1 MERHSQKIMGS
12 LDFEERKKFLEFVK
26 NEAIDLPDYEVVDVK
41 EPKLYK
47 EMFPFKGAPKAVFDG
62 VVVNTNIPAKL
73 WLSDTTF
80 RDGQQSREP
89 YSVGQMTSLFKLLH
103 DLGGKNGKINYTEFF
118 PYTKKDREAIKKC
131 RDLGYEFPRITGW
144 IRATKGDLQYVKEL
158 KLEETGILAS
168 ISDYHIFYKFTAKSR
183 SEVVQNYLDI
193 TEEALKSGIAVRL
206 HIEDVTRADIFGTVV
221 PLIRKAMKLAEK
233 YRLPV
238 KIRCPDTLGV
248 GLPWPEAAL
257 PRGIPKLFW
266 LLNKA
271 LGVPSEW
278 LEFHGQNDFHL
289 GVANATA
296 AWLYGAA
303 LNNCTLLGIGERAGN
318 IPLEAMIFVY
328 SMVKGTFDG
337 MNTRVLRYITEY
349 YERELNYKLPHYYPI
364 IGKNFNVTRAG
375 IHADGLL
382 KNIEMY
388 LPFDTEE
395 LLDLPPRVMVSEHSG
410 LAGIA
415 FWINS
420 FFRLKGDEKISKDE
434 SALKQIQ
441 DEVIKQYQ
449 EGRVTAMLD
458 EEVVTLVKRY
468 MPHIWEKYKDRVTD
482 SSILG
487 S

>member
-1 MERHSQKIMGS
+1 MVS

-26 NEAIDLPDYEVVDVK
+26 KEAIDLPDYEVVDVK

-47 EMFPFKGAPKAVFDG
+47 DIFPFKGAPRAIFDG
-62 VVVNTNIPAKL
+62 VVVNTNIPEKL
-73 WLSDTTF
+73 WISDTTF

-89 YSVGQMTSLFKLLH
+89 YSVEQITNLFKLLH

-131 RDLGYEFPRITGW
+131 MEFGYEFPRVTGW
-144 IRATKGDLQYVKEL
+144 IRATRSDLEYIKEL

-168 ISDYHIFYKFTAKSR
+168 ISDYHIFYKFPGKSR
-183 SEVVQNYLDI
+183 SEIVQNYLDL
-193 TEEALKSGIAVRL
+193 TEEALKSGITVRL
-206 HIEDVTRADIFGTVV
+206 HIEDVTRADIFSVVV
-221 PLIRKAMKLAEK
+221 PLVKKAMKLAEK
-233 YRLPV
+233 YGLPV

-257 PRGIPKLFW
+257 PRGVPKLFW

-289 GVANATA
+289 GVSNATS
-296 AWLYGAA
+296 AWLYGAS

-328 SMVKGTFDG
+328 SMIKGSFDG
-337 MNTRVLRYITEY
+337 INTKVIKYITEY
-349 YERELNYKLPHYYPI
+349 YERELNYKLPYYYPI

-382 KNIEMY
+382 KNLEMY

-395 LLDLPPRVMVSEHSG
+395 LLDSPPRVMISEHSG

-415 FWINS
+415 FWINT
-420 FFRLKGDEKISKDE
+420 FFRLKGKEKLSKDDPE
-434 SALKQIQ
+434 LKNIQ
-441 DEVIKQYQ
+441 EEVVKQYQ
-449 EGRVTAMLD
+449 EGRITAMLD
-458 EEVVTLVKRY
+458 EEVLALVKRY
-468 MPHIWEKYKDRVTD
+468 MPKIWEKYKERISD
-482 SSILG
+482 SSMLG

>member
-168 ISDYHIFYKFTAKSR
+168 ISDYHIFYKFTGKSR

-193 TEEALKSGIAVRL
+193 AEEALKSGIAVRL

-349 YERELNYKLPHYYPI
+349 YEKELNYKLPHYYPI

>member
-1 MERHSQKIMGS
+1 MGT
-12 LDFEERKKFLEFVK
+12 LDFEERQKFLAFVK
-26 NEAIDLPDYEVVDVK
+26 NEAIDLPDYEIVDVK

-47 EMFPFKGAPKAVFDG
+47 DLFPFKGAPKAVFDG
-62 VVVNTNIPAKL
+62 VVVNSNIPKEL
-73 WLSDTTF
+73 WISDTTF

-89 YSVGQMTSLFKLLH
+89 YSVEQIANLFKLLH
-103 DLGGKNGKINYTEFF
+103 DLGGKNGKINYAEFF
-118 PYTKKDREAIKKC
+118 PYTKKDREAIKRC
-131 RDLGYEFPRITGW
+131 RDYGYEFPRITGW
-144 IRATKGDLQYVKEL
+144 IRSSKSDLEYVKEL

-168 ISDYHIFYKFTAKSR
+168 ISDYHIFYKFKGGSR
-183 SEVVQNYLDI
+183 SSVIQKYLDV

-206 HIEDVTRADIFGTVV
+206 HMEDVTRADIFGTVV
-221 PLIRKAMKLAEK
+221 PFVKKAMKLAEK
-233 YRLPV
+233 YGLPV

-248 GLPWPEAAL
+248 GLPFPEVAL

-289 GVANATA
+289 GVSNATS
-296 AWLYGAA
+296 AWVYGAS

-328 SMVKGTFDG
+328 SMIKGSFDG
-337 MNTRVLRYITEY
+337 MDTRVLKYITEY
-349 YERELNYKLPHYYPI
+349 YEKELNYKLPNYYPI
-364 IGKNFNVTRAG
+364 IGRNFNVTRAG

-395 LLDLPPRVMVSEHSG
+395 LLDMPPRVMISEHSG
-410 LAGIA
+410 VSGIA

-420 FFRLKGDEKISKDE
+420 FFRLKDDEKVSKDDP
-434 SALKQIQ
+434 ALKSIQ
-441 DEVIKQYQ
+441 DEVIKQYH
-449 EGRVTAMLD
+449 EGRVTAMLY
-458 EEVVTLVKRY
+458 EEVLALVKRY
-468 MPHIWEKYKDRVTD
+468 LPEIWEKYKDRVD
-482 SSILG
+482 NSLLG

>member
-1 MERHSQKIMGS
+1 MVS
-12 LDFEERKKFLEFVK
+12 LDLDERKKFLEFVK
-26 NEAIDLPDYEVVDVK
+26 KEAIDLPDYEVVDVK

-47 EMFPFKGAPKAVFDG
+47 NIFPFKGAPRAVFDG
-62 VVVNTNIPAKL
+62 VVINTNIPEKL
-73 WLSDTTF
+73 WISDTTF

-89 YSVGQMTSLFKLLH
+89 YSVEQITSLFKLLH
-103 DLGGKNGKINYTEFF
+103 DLGGNEGKINYTEFF
-118 PYTKKDREAIKKC
+118 PYTEKDREAIKKC
-131 RDLGYEFPRITGW
+131 KDFGYKYPRVTGW
-144 IRATKGDLQYVKEL
+144 IRATKSDLAYVKEL
-158 KLEETGILAS
+158 KLEETGLLTS
-168 ISDYHIFYKFTAKSR
+168 ISDYHIFYKFPGKSR
-183 SEVVQNYLDI
+183 SQVVQNYLDV

-221 PLIRKAMKLAEK
+221 PLVKKALKLAEK
-233 YRLPV
+233 YGLPV

-289 GVANATA
+289 GVANATS
-296 AWLYGAA
+296 AWLYGAS

-328 SMVKGTFDG
+328 AMIKGSFDG
-337 MNTRVLRYITEY
+337 MNTKVIKFITEY
-349 YERELNYKLPHYYPI
+349 YERALNYKLPNYYPI
-364 IGKNFNVTRAG
+364 VGKNFNVTRAG

-382 KNIEMY
+382 KNPEMY

-395 LLDLPPRVMVSEHSG
+395 LLASPPRVMISEHSG

-420 FFRLKGDEKISKDE
+420 FFGLEGKEMVSKDDA
-434 SALKQIQ
+434 ALKIIQ
-441 DEVIKQYQ
+441 DEVVKQYQ

-458 EEVVTLVKRY
+458 EEVLALVKRY
-468 MPHIWEKYKDRVTD
+468 MPNIWEKYKERIAD
-482 SSILG
+482 SSMLG

>member
-1 MERHSQKIMGS
+1 MVS
-12 LDFEERKKFLEFVK
+12 LDLDERKKFLEFVK
-26 NEAIDLPDYEVVDVK
+26 KEAIDLPDYEVVDVK

-47 EMFPFKGAPKAVFDG
+47 NIFPFKGAPRAVFDG
-62 VVVNTNIPAKL
+62 VVINTNIPEKL
-73 WLSDTTF
+73 WISDTTF

-89 YSVGQMTSLFKLLH
+89 YSVEQITSLFKLLH
-103 DLGGKNGKINYTEFF
+103 DLGGNEGKINYTEFF
-118 PYTKKDREAIKKC
+118 PYTEKDREAIKKC
-131 RDLGYEFPRITGW
+131 KDFGYKYPRVTGW
-144 IRATKGDLQYVKEL
+144 IRATKSDLAYVKEL
-158 KLEETGILAS
+158 KLEETGLLTS
-168 ISDYHIFYKFTAKSR
+168 ISDYHIFYKFPGKSR
-183 SEVVQNYLDI
+183 SQVVQNYLDV

-221 PLIRKAMKLAEK
+221 PLIKKAMKLAEK
-233 YRLPV
+233 YGLPV

-289 GVANATA
+289 GVANATS
-296 AWLYGAA
+296 AWLYGAS

-328 SMVKGTFDG
+328 AMIKGSFDG
-337 MNTRVLRYITEY
+337 MNTKVIKFITEY
-349 YERELNYKLPHYYPI
+349 YERALNYKLPNYYPI
-364 IGKNFNVTRAG
+364 VGKNFNVTRAG

-382 KNIEMY
+382 KNPEMY

-395 LLDLPPRVMVSEHSG
+395 LLASPPRVMISEHSG

-420 FFRLKGDEKISKDE
+420 FFGLKGKEMVNKDDA
-434 SALKQIQ
+434 ALKIIQ
-441 DEVIKQYQ
+441 DEVVKQYQ

-458 EEVVTLVKRY
+458 EEVLALVKRY
-468 MPHIWEKYKDRVTD
+468 MPNIWEKYKERIAD
-482 SSILG
+482 SSMLG

>member
-1 MERHSQKIMGS
+1 MAT
-12 LDFEERKKFLEFVK
+12 LDFEERKRFLAFVK
-26 NEAIDLPDYEVVDVK
+26 SEAIDLPDYEVVDVEK
-41 EPKLYK
+41 PQLYK
-47 EMFPFKGAPKAVFDG
+47 DMFPFKGAPKAIFDG
-62 VVVNTNIPAKL
+62 VVINTNTPDHL
-73 WLSDTTF
+73 WISDTTF

-89 YSVGQMTSLFKLLH
+89 YSVEQITNLFKLLH
-103 DLGGKNGKINYTEFF
+103 DLSGKKGKVNYTEFF

-131 RDLGYEFPRITGW
+131 MDLGYEFPRITGW
-144 IRATKGDLQYVKEL
+144 MRSSKADLEYIKEL

-168 ISDYHIFYKFTAKSR
+168 VSDYHIFYKFKGKSR
-183 SEVVQNYLDI
+183 SQVVQNYLDV
-193 TEEALKSGIAVRL
+193 TEEVLKSGIAVRL
-206 HIEDVTRADIFGTVV
+206 HLEDVTRADIFGTVV
-221 PLIRKAMKLAEK
+221 PLVKKAMKLAEK
-233 YRLPV
+233 YSLPV

-266 LLNKA
+266 LFNKA

-289 GVANATA
+289 GVSNAMS
-296 AWLYGAA
+296 AWLYGAS

-318 IPLEAMIFVY
+318 IPLEAMIFIY
-328 SMVKGTFDG
+328 SMIKGSFDG
-337 MNTRVLRYITEY
+337 INTKVLRYITEY
-349 YERELNYKLPHYYPI
+349 YEKELGYRLPYYYPI

-382 KNIEMY
+382 KNPEMY

-395 LLDLPPRVMVSEHSG
+395 LLDIPPRVMISEHSG

-415 FWINS
+415 FWMNS
-420 FFRLKGDEKISKDE
+420 FFRLKGDEKIIKDDP
-434 SALKQIQ
+434 ALKYIQ
-441 DEVIKQYQ
+441 DEVVKQYQ

-458 EEVVTLVKRY
+458 EEVATLVKRY
-468 MPHIWEKYKDRVTD
+468 MPYIWDKYRDRIID
-482 SSILG
+482 NSILG

>member
-1 MERHSQKIMGS
+1 MGT

-26 NEAIDLPDYEVVDVK
+26 KEALDLPDYEVVDVK

-47 EMFPFKGAPKAVFDG
+47 DMFPFKGAPKAVFDG
-62 VVVNTNIPAKL
+62 VVVNTNIPKEL
-73 WLSDTTF
+73 WISDTTF

-89 YSVGQMTSLFKLLH
+89 YSVEQIANLFRLLH
-103 DLGGKNGKINYTEFF
+103 DLSGKNGKIDYTEFF
-118 PYTKKDREAIKKC
+118 PYTKKDREAIEKC
-131 RDLGYEFPRITGW
+131 RDYGYHFPRITGW
-144 IRATKGDLQYVKEL
+144 IRATREDLQYIKEL

-168 ISDYHIFYKFTAKSR
+168 ISDYHIFYKFKGVSR
-183 SEVVQNYLDI
+183 SKIVQKYLDV
-193 TEEALKSGIAVRL
+193 TEEALKSGISVRL
-206 HIEDVTRADIFGTVV
+206 HLEDITRADIFGTVV
-221 PLIRKAMKLAEK
+221 PLVKKAMKLSEK
-233 YRLPV
+233 YDLPV

-289 GVANATA
+289 GVANATS
-296 AWLYGAA
+296 AWIYGAA

-328 SMVKGTFDG
+328 SMIKGSFDG
-337 MNTRVLRYITEY
+337 INTRVLRYITEY
-349 YERELNYKLPHYYPI
+349 YEKELNYKLPNYYPI

-382 KNIEMY
+382 KNLEMY

-395 LLDLPPRVMVSEHSG
+395 LLDIPPRVMVSEHSG

-420 FFRLKGDEKISKDE
+420 FFRLKGDEKISKDDP
-434 SALKQIQ
+434 ALKFIQ
-441 DEVIKQYQ
+441 DEVIKQYH

-468 MPHIWEKYKDRVTD
+468 LPNIWEKYKDRVTD
-482 SSILG
+482 SSVLG

>member
-1 MERHSQKIMGS
+1 LVS
-12 LDFEERKKFLEFVK
+12 LDLDERKKFLEFVK
-26 NEAIDLPDYEVVDVK
+26 KEAIDLPDYEVVDVK

-47 EMFPFKGAPKAVFDG
+47 NIFPFKGAPRAVFDG
-62 VVVNTNIPAKL
+62 VVINTNIPEKL
-73 WLSDTTF
+73 WISDTTF

-89 YSVGQMTSLFKLLH
+89 YSVEQITSLFKLLH
-103 DLGGKNGKINYTEFF
+103 DLGGNEGKINYTEFF
-118 PYTKKDREAIKKC
+118 PYTEKDREAIKKC
-131 RDLGYEFPRITGW
+131 KDFGYKYPRVTGW
-144 IRATKGDLQYVKEL
+144 IRATKSDLAYVKEL
-158 KLEETGILAS
+158 KLEETGLLTS
-168 ISDYHIFYKFTAKSR
+168 ISDYHIFYKFPGKSR
-183 SEVVQNYLDI
+183 SQVVQNYLDV

-221 PLIRKAMKLAEK
+221 PLVKKALKLAEK
-233 YRLPV
+233 YGLPV

-289 GVANATA
+289 GVANATS
-296 AWLYGAA
+296 AWLYGAS

-328 SMVKGTFDG
+328 AMIKGSFDG
-337 MNTRVLRYITEY
+337 MNTKVIKFITEY
-349 YERELNYKLPHYYPI
+349 YERALNYKLPNYYPI
-364 IGKNFNVTRAG
+364 VGKNFNVTRAG

-382 KNIEMY
+382 KNPEMY

-395 LLDLPPRVMVSEHSG
+395 LLASPPRVMISEHSG

-420 FFRLKGDEKISKDE
+420 FFGLEGKEMVSKDDA
-434 SALKQIQ
+434 ALKIIQ
-441 DEVIKQYQ
+441 DEVVKQYQ

-458 EEVVTLVKRY
+458 EEVLALVKRY
-468 MPHIWEKYKDRVTD
+468 MPNIWEKYKERIAD
-482 SSILG
+482 SSMLG

>member
-1 MERHSQKIMGS
+1 MVS

-26 NEAIDLPDYEVVDVK
+26 KEAIDLPDYEVVDVK

-47 EMFPFKGAPKAVFDG
+47 NIFPFKGAPKAIFDG
-62 VVVNTNIPAKL
+62 VVINTNIPEKL
-73 WLSDTTF
+73 WISDTTF

-89 YSVGQMTSLFKLLH
+89 YSVEQITSLFKLLH
-103 DLGGKNGKINYTEFF
+103 DLGGKEGKINYTEFF
-118 PYTKKDREAIKKC
+118 PYTKKDREAIRKC
-131 RDLGYEFPRITGW
+131 MEFGYKFPRITGW
-144 IRATKGDLQYVKEL
+144 IRATKSDLESVKEL
-158 KLEETGILAS
+158 KLEETGLLTS
-168 ISDYHIFYKFTAKSR
+168 ISDYHIFYKFPGKSR
-183 SEVVQNYLDI
+183 SQVVQNYLDL
-193 TEEALKSGIAVRL
+193 TEEALKSGITVRL

-221 PLIRKAMKLAEK
+221 PFVKKAMKLAEK
-233 YRLPV
+233 YGLPV

-289 GVANATA
+289 GVSNATS
-296 AWLYGAA
+296 AWLYGAS
-303 LNNCTLLGIGERAGN
+303 LNNSTLLGIGERAGN

-328 SMVKGTFDG
+328 AMIKGSFDG
-337 MNTRVLRYITEY
+337 MNTKVIKYITEY
-349 YERELNYKLPHYYPI
+349 YEKGLNYRLPNYYPI
-364 IGKNFNVTRAG
+364 VGKNFNVTRAG

-382 KNIEMY
+382 KNVEMY

-395 LLDLPPRVMVSEHSG
+395 LLDSPPRVMISEHSG

-415 FWINS
+415 FWINT
-420 FFRLKGDEKISKDE
+420 FFRLKGKEKIRKDDPM
-434 SALKQIQ
+434 LKNIQ
-441 DEVIKQYQ
+441 DEVVKQYQ

-458 EEVVTLVKRY
+458 EEVLALVKRY
-468 MPHIWEKYKDRVTD
+468 MPSLWEKYKERIADGSV
-482 SSILG
+482 LG

>member
-1 MERHSQKIMGS
+1 MVS

-26 NEAIDLPDYEVVDVK
+26 KEAIDLPDYEVVDVK

-47 EMFPFKGAPKAVFDG
+47 DMFPFKGAPRALFDG
-62 VVVNTNIPAKL
+62 VVINTNIPEKL
-73 WLSDTTF
+73 WITDTTF

-89 YSVGQMTSLFKLLH
+89 YSVEQITSLFKLLH
-103 DLGGKNGKINYTEFF
+103 DLGGREGKINYAEFF

-131 RDLGYEFPRITGW
+131 KDLGYEFPRITGW
-144 IRATKGDLQYVKEL
+144 IRATKSDLEYVKEL
-158 KLEETGILAS
+158 KLEETGLLTS
-168 ISDYHIFYKFTAKSR
+168 ISDYHIFYKFPGKSR
-183 SEVVQNYLDI
+183 SQVVQNYLDVV
-193 TEEALKSGIAVRL
+193 EEALKSGITVRL
-206 HIEDVTRADIFGTVV
+206 HIEDVTRADIFGVVV
-221 PLIRKAMKLAEK
+221 PLVKKAMKLSEK
-233 YRLPV
+233 YGLPV

-289 GVANATA
+289 GVANATS
-296 AWLYGAA
+296 AWLYGAS

-328 SMVKGTFDG
+328 SMIKGTFDG
-337 MNTRVLRYITEY
+337 MNTKVIKYITEY
-349 YERELNYKLPHYYPI
+349 YEKELNYKLPDYYPI
-364 IGKNFNVTRAG
+364 VGKNFNVTRAG

-382 KNIEMY
+382 KNPEMY

-395 LLDLPPRVMVSEHSG
+395 LLDSPPRVMISEHSG

-415 FWINS
+415 FWINT
-420 FFRLKGDEKISKDE
+420 FFRLKDKEKVSKDDPT
-434 SALKQIQ
+434 LKNIQ
-441 DEVIKQYQ
+441 DEVVKQYQ

-458 EEVVTLVKRY
+458 EEVLALVKRY
-468 MPHIWEKYKDRVTD
+468 MSNIWDKYKDRIAD
-482 SSILG
+482 SSLLG

>member
-1 MERHSQKIMGS
+1 LVS
-12 LDFEERKKFLEFVK
+12 LDFEERKKFLEFVRK
-26 NEAIDLPDYEVVDVK
+26 EAIDLPDYEVVEVK

-47 EMFPFKGAPKAVFDG
+47 DIFPFKGAPRALFDG
-62 VVVNTNIPAKL
+62 VVINTNIPEKL
-73 WLSDTTF
+73 WISDTTF

-89 YSVGQMTSLFKLLH
+89 YSVEQITSLFKLLH
-103 DLGGKNGKINYTEFF
+103 DLGGKEGKISYTEFF
-118 PYTKKDREAIKKC
+118 PYTKKDREAIRKC
-131 RDLGYEFPRITGW
+131 MDFGYKYPRITGW
-144 IRATKGDLQYVKEL
+144 IRATKSDLEYVKEL
-158 KLEETGILAS
+158 KLEETGLLTS
-168 ISDYHIFYKFTAKSR
+168 ISDYHIFYKFPGKSR
-183 SEVVQNYLDI
+183 SQIVRNYLDVV
-193 TEEALKSGIAVRL
+193 EEALKSGIAVRL

-221 PLIRKAMKLAEK
+221 PLVKKAMKLAAK
-233 YRLPV
+233 YGLPV
-238 KIRCPDTLGV
+238 KVRCPDTLGV

-289 GVANATA
+289 GVANATS
-296 AWLYGAA
+296 AWLYGAS

-328 SMVKGTFDG
+328 SMIKGTFDG
-337 MNTRVLRYITEY
+337 MNTKVIKYITEY
-349 YERELNYKLPHYYPI
+349 YEKELDYKLPNYYPI
-364 IGKNFNVTRAG
+364 VGKNFNVTRAG

-382 KNIEMY
+382 KNPEMY

-395 LLDLPPRVMVSEHSG
+395 LLDSPPRVMISEHSG

-415 FWINS
+415 FWINT
-420 FFRLKGDEKISKDE
+420 FFRLKGKEKVSKDDPT
-434 SALKQIQ
+434 LKNIQ
-441 DEVIKQYQ
+441 DEVVKQYQ

-458 EEVVTLVKRY
+458 EEVLALVKRY
-468 MPHIWEKYKDRVTD
+468 MPDIWNKYKDRIAD
-482 SSILG
+482 SSLLG

>member
-1 MERHSQKIMGS
+1 MD
-12 LDFEERKKFLEFVK
+12 LEERKRFLEFVK

-41 EPKLYK
+41 EPKLYR
-47 EMFPFKGAPKAVFDG
+47 EIFPFKGAPKAVFDG
-62 VVVNTNIPAKL
+62 VVINTNIPSTL
-73 WLSDTTF
+73 MISDTTF

-89 YSVGQMTSLFKLLH
+89 YSVEQITNLFMLLH
-103 DLGGKNGKINYTEFF
+103 NLGGQNGKINYTEFF
-118 PYTKKDREAIKKC
+118 PYTKKDREAIRRCKEF
-131 RDLGYEFPRITGW
+131 GYQFPRITGW
-144 IRATKGDLQYVKEL
+144 IRATKEDLRYIKEL

-168 ISDYHIFYKFTAKSR
+168 ISDYHIFYKFKSKSR
-183 SEVVQNYLDI
+183 SEVVQTYLDV
-193 TEEALKSGIAVRL
+193 TEEALKNGIAVRL

-221 PLIRKAMKLAEK
+221 PLVKKAMKLAEK
-233 YRLPV
+233 YHLPV

-289 GVANATA
+289 GVANATS
-296 AWLYGAA
+296 AWLYGAS

-328 SMVKGTFDG
+328 SMIKGNFDG
-337 MNTRVLRYITEY
+337 INTRVLRYITEY
-349 YERELNYKLPHYYPI
+349 YEKELNYKLPDYYPI

-382 KNIEMY
+382 KNLEMY

-395 LLDLPPRVMVSEHSG
+395 LLDMPPRVMVSEHSG

-420 FFRLKGDEKISKDE
+420 FFRLKGEEKISKDDP
-434 SALKQIQ
+434 ALKNIQ
-441 DEVIKQYQ
+441 EEVIKQYQ

-458 EEVVTLVKRY
+458 EEVIALVKRY
-468 MPHIWEKYKDRVTD
+468 LPSIWEKYGDRVSD
-482 SSILG
+482 SSTLDD
-487 S
+487 

>member
-1 MERHSQKIMGS
+1 MVS
-12 LDFEERKKFLEFVK
+12 LDLDERKKFLEFVK
-26 NEAIDLPDYEVVDVK
+26 KEAIDLPDYEVVDVK

-47 EMFPFKGAPKAVFDG
+47 NIFPFKGAPRAVFDG
-62 VVVNTNIPAKL
+62 VVINTNIPEKL
-73 WLSDTTF
+73 WISDTTF

-89 YSVGQMTSLFKLLH
+89 YSVEQITSLFKLLH
-103 DLGGKNGKINYTEFF
+103 DLGGNEGKINYTEFF
-118 PYTKKDREAIKKC
+118 PYTEKDREAIKKC
-131 RDLGYEFPRITGW
+131 KDFGYKYPRVTGW
-144 IRATKGDLQYVKEL
+144 IRATKSDLAYVKEL
-158 KLEETGILAS
+158 KLEETGLLTS
-168 ISDYHIFYKFTAKSR
+168 ISDYHIFYKFPGKSR
-183 SEVVQNYLDI
+183 SQVVQNYLDV

-221 PLIRKAMKLAEK
+221 PLVKKAMKLAEK
-233 YRLPV
+233 YGLPV

-289 GVANATA
+289 GVANATS
-296 AWLYGAA
+296 AWIYGAS

-328 SMVKGTFDG
+328 AMIKGSFDG
-337 MNTRVLRYITEY
+337 MNTKVIKFITEY
-349 YERELNYKLPHYYPI
+349 YERALNYKLPNYYPI
-364 IGKNFNVTRAG
+364 VGKNFNVTRAG

-382 KNIEMY
+382 KNPEMY

-395 LLDLPPRVMVSEHSG
+395 LLASPPRVMISEHSG

-420 FFRLKGDEKISKDE
+420 FFGLKEKETVSKDDA
-434 SALKQIQ
+434 ALKIIQ
-441 DEVIKQYQ
+441 DEVVKQYQ

-458 EEVVTLVKRY
+458 EEVLALVKRY
-468 MPHIWEKYKDRVTD
+468 MPNIWEKYKERIAD
-482 SSILG
+482 SSMLG

>member
-1 MERHSQKIMGS
+1 MGT
-12 LDFEERKKFLEFVK
+12 LDFEERKKFLAFVK
-26 NEAIDLPDYEVVDVK
+26 NEALDLPDYEVVDVK

-47 EMFPFKGAPKAVFDG
+47 DMFPFKGAPKAVFDG
-62 VVVNTNIPAKL
+62 VVINTNIPSKL
-73 WLSDTTF
+73 WISDTTF

-89 YSVGQMTSLFKLLH
+89 YSVEQITSLFKLLH
-103 DLGGKNGKINYTEFF
+103 DLGGKNGKVNYTEFF
-118 PYTKKDREAIKKC
+118 PYTKKDREAIEKC
-131 RDLGYEFPRITGW
+131 RDFGYEFPRITGW
-144 IRATKGDLQYVKEL
+144 IRASKADLQYIKDL

-168 ISDYHIFYKFTAKSR
+168 ISDYHIFYKFKGKSR
-183 SEVVQNYLDI
+183 SQVVQNYLDV

-221 PLIRKAMKLAEK
+221 PLVKKAMKLAEK
-233 YRLPV
+233 YNLPV

-248 GLPWPEAAL
+248 GLPFAEAAL

-289 GVANATA
+289 GVSNAMS
-296 AWLYGAA
+296 AWLYGAS

-328 SMVKGTFDG
+328 SMIKGSLDG
-337 MNTRVLRYITEY
+337 INTRMLRYITEY
-349 YERELNYKLPHYYPI
+349 YEKELNYKLPDYYPI

-382 KNIEMY
+382 KNLEMY

-395 LLDLPPRVMVSEHSG
+395 LLDIPPRVMISEHSG
-410 LAGIA
+410 IAGMA

-420 FFRLKGDEKISKDE
+420 FFRLKGGEKISKDDPM
-434 SALKQIQ
+434 LKQIQ
-441 DEVIKQYQ
+441 DEVIKQYH

-458 EEVVTLVKRY
+458 EEVAALVKRY
-468 MPHIWEKYKDRVTD
+468 MPNIWEKYRDRVSD
-482 SSILG
+482 SSVLG

>member
-1 MERHSQKIMGS
+1 MGI

-47 EMFPFKGAPKAVFDG
+47 DMFPFKGAPKAVFDG
-62 VVVNTNIPAKL
+62 VVIHTNIPSNL
-73 WLSDTTF
+73 WISDTTF

-89 YSVGQMTSLFKLLH
+89 YSVEQITSLFKLLH
-103 DLGGKNGKINYTEFF
+103 DLGGKNGKVNYTEFF
-118 PYTKKDREAIKKC
+118 PYTKKDRDAIMKC

-144 IRATKGDLQYVKEL
+144 IRATKADLQYIKEL

-168 ISDYHIFYKFTAKSR
+168 ISDYHIFYKFKDKSR
-183 SEVVQNYLDI
+183 SEVVQSYLDA

-206 HIEDVTRADIFGTVV
+206 HMEDVTRADIFGTVV
-221 PLIRKAMKLAEK
+221 PFVKKAMKLAEK

-289 GVANATA
+289 GVSNATS
-296 AWLYGAA
+296 AWLYGAS

-318 IPLEAMIFVY
+318 IPLEAMIFIY
-328 SMVKGTFDG
+328 SMIKGSFDG
-337 MNTRVLRYITEY
+337 INTRVLRYITEY
-349 YERELNYKLPHYYPI
+349 YEKELNYKLPHYYPI

-382 KNIEMY
+382 KNLEMY

-395 LLDLPPRVMVSEHSG
+395 LLDIPPKVMVSEHSG

-420 FFRLKGDEKISKDE
+420 FFRLKGDEKINKDDP
-434 SALKQIQ
+434 ALKYIQ

-468 MPHIWEKYKDRVTD
+468 LPDIWDKYKDRITD
-482 SSILG
+482 TSILG

>member
-1 MERHSQKIMGS
+1 
-12 LDFEERKKFLEFVK
+12 LDFDERKKFLEFVK
-26 NEAIDLPDYEVVDVK
+26 KEAIDLPDYEVVDVK

-47 EMFPFKGAPKAVFDG
+47 EIFPFKGAPRAVFDG
-62 VVVNTNIPAKL
+62 VVINTNIPEKMFI
-73 WLSDTTF
+73 SDTTF

-89 YSVGQMTSLFKLLH
+89 YSVEQITNLFKLLH

-118 PYTKKDREAIKKC
+118 PYTKKDREAVRKC
-131 RDLGYEFPRITGW
+131 MDFGYEFPRITGW
-144 IRATKGDLQYVKEL
+144 IRATKADLEYVKEL
-158 KLEETGILAS
+158 KLEETGLLTS
-168 ISDYHIFYKFTAKSR
+168 ISDYHIFYKFPGKSR
-183 SEVVQNYLDI
+183 SQVVQSYLDV

-221 PLIRKAMKLAEK
+221 PLVKKAMKLAEK
-233 YRLPV
+233 YGLPV

-248 GLPWPEAAL
+248 GLPMPEAAL

-289 GVANATA
+289 GVSNATS
-296 AWLYGAA
+296 AWLYGAS

-328 SMVKGTFDG
+328 AMIKGTFDG
-337 MNTRVLRYITEY
+337 MNTRVLKYITEY
-349 YERELNYKLPHYYPI
+349 YEKELNYKLPSYYPLV
-364 IGKNFNVTRAG
+364 GKNFNVTRAG

-382 KNIEMY
+382 KNPEMY

-395 LLDLPPRVMVSEHSG
+395 LLDSPPKVMISEHSG

-415 FWINS
+415 FWINTI
-420 FFRLKGDEKISKDE
+420 FRLKGAEKVSKDD
-434 SALKQIQ
+434 ALLKNIQ
-441 DEVIKQYQ
+441 DEVVKQYQ

-458 EEVVTLVKRY
+458 EEVLALVKRF
-468 MPHIWEKYKDRVTD
+468 MPDLWENHKERLD
-482 SSILG
+482 SSLLG
-487 S
+487 G